1 MRETY
6 GGYGD
11 TWGGGVGKVCE
22 LGLRSGPPYLS
33 GEMPSGAKGSP
44 LGRCSPSGP
53 GSVAGPRLLLPLP
66 ASMPVGG
73 TAVRAL
79 VLKRW
84 QRRRLAP
91 AHASARVG
99 QIAGR
104 GRQGAQPMGGALEG
118 RGQRFVAARLPSAG
132 GLLSS
137 RPRDL
142 PRPGLRAFRSPAGW
156 L

>member
-6 GGYGD
+6 GGYRD

-22 LGLRSGPPYLS
+22 LGLRRGPPYLS
-33 GEMPSGAKGSP
+33 GELPSGAKVSP

-53 GSVAGPRLLLPLP
+53 GPGAGPLLLLPLP

-79 VLKRW
+79 VLKPW
-84 QRRRLAP
+84 RRRAP
-91 AHASARVG
+91 AHASAPVG

-104 GRQGAQPMGGALEG
+104 GQQEAQPMGAAPGG
-118 RGQRFVAARLPSAG
+118 RGQRLLAARLPSAG
-132 GLLSS
+132 DLLSL
-137 RPRDL
+137 RPRG
-142 PRPGLRAFRSPAGW
+142 R
-156 L
+156 